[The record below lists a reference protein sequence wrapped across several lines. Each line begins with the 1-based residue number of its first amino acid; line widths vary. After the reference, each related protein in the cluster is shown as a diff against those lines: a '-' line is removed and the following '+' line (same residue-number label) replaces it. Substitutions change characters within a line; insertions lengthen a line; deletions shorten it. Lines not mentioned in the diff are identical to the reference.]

1 MWGSYGDIIFTLD
14 GTPRAISDMSKYKYA
29 AHGIIGRYPR
39 HEFLGEDEHGLDME
53 IILSRVFCDPADMH
67 LALSSYAT
75 DGLSQPLIV
84 GQSYEGDFVIESVKR
99 TFEDTDTSGNI
110 VTLKLQIKLTEVR
123 E

>member
-1 MWGSYGDIIFTLD
+1 MWGSYGDIVFTLD
-14 GTPRAISDMSKYKYA
+14 RTPRALSDTSKYKYA
-29 AHGIIGRYPR
+29 VHGVIGRYPR
-39 HEFLGEDEHGLDME
+39 HEFLGEDAHPLDME
-53 IILSRVFCDPADMH
+53 ITLSRVFCDPADMH

-75 DGLSQPLIV
+75 DGLSQPLII
-84 GQSYEGDFVIESVKR
+84 GQSYEGDFVIESIKR